1 MIEKRKAGRPPSVDG
16 ETSFL
21 HIRCRPSEK
30 AMWVKSGQNKGGLS
44 KWVKKTLNEAAQ
56 VRCESGIESMFEQAV
71 RTLAAIDDALGIG
84 DDGCCDPDQ
93 TLTAIADLKEA
104 ARRGEALAC
113 AVMTDQ
119 VGHGGHNVELTSNEA
134 VQVRCEAEIASILD
148 DLRTEADLC
157 RNETADDIANLLDSA
172 ANEIEHLRSDVG
184 ELAMLVKRFAQ
195 SLLKAAP
202 EHDLPS
208 KALDY
213 LRRARLCGSPLRE
226 E

>member
-44 KWVKKTLNEAAQ
+44 KWVKKTLNEAVQ
-56 VRCESGIESMFEQAV
+56 VRCES
-71 RTLAAIDDALGIG
+71 
-84 DDGCCDPDQ
+84 
-93 TLTAIADLKEA
+93 
-104 ARRGEALAC
+104 
-113 AVMTDQ
+113 
-119 VGHGGHNVELTSNEA
+119 
-134 VQVRCEAEIASILD
+134 EIASILD

-184 ELAMLVKRFAQ
+184 ELAMLVKRLAQ